1 MNILTGIAMIAIGIA
16 VDAFYKHRER
26 KMEADAYVRGYKHA
40 KAECDIFKEG
50 VSEGR
55 MQEMFRN
62 IPNQPLQPRKI
73 EISEAFLDEARQNG
87 HATVKLQ

>member
-1 MNILTGIAMIAIGIA
+1 MNILTGIALITVGIA

-26 KMEADAYVRGYKHA
+26 KIEADAYMRGYRHA
-40 KAECDIFKEG
+40 KAESDIFKEG

-55 MQEMFRN
+55 AQEMLRN
-62 IPNQPLQPRKI
+62 IPPQPRKI